1 MLRRGRRSELIEASS
16 VPVGIMPGVEF
27 ATAER
32 EVNVGDIVVM
42 VSDGVVAAGSE
53 WLVDLVV
60 AWDEEENPN
69 MLAQNITDEARK
81 RRSDGHEDDVTA
93 LVLVVQ

>member
-1 MLRRGRRSELIEASS
+1 
-16 VPVGIMPGVEF
+16 MPGVEF
-27 ATAER
+27 AAAER
-32 EVNVGDIVVM
+32 DVSVGDIVVM

-53 WLVDLVV
+53 WLVDLVM

>member
-1 MLRRGRRSELIEASS
+1 
-16 VPVGIMPGVEF
+16 
-27 ATAER
+27 
-32 EVNVGDIVVM
+32 M

-53 WLVDLVV
+53 WLVDLVM

>member
-1 MLRRGRRSELIEASS
+1 M
-16 VPVGIMPGVEF
+16 
-27 ATAER
+27 
-32 EVNVGDIVVM
+32 
-42 VSDGVVAAGSE
+42 VAAGSE